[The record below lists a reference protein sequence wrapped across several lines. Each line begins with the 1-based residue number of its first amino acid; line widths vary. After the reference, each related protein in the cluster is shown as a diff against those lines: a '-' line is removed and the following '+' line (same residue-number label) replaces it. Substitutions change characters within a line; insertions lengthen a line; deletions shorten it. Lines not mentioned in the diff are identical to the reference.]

1 MPSSPG
7 SHFLTILTLLDQ
19 LDPEDYD
26 WMQLPVLLQH
36 PLSLVSTYVL
46 DLTKENIEFSRIVS
60 RFLMDQERA
69 GFFWV
74 NSQKYADLA
83 RHILK
88 ILSDKW
94 VYNPYTLIRAKLNAW
109 IHSRHFLDVVDI
121 HTVITRQCTAYYE
134 VGKLAFNLLLILLSK
149 IKVLEGSKAHEI
161 AAFLQSPTTLLFDWR
176 WSTRITE
183 D

>member
-46 DLTKENIEFSRIVS
+46 DLTKENIEFSQIVS

-83 RHILK
+83 RHILE
-88 ILSDKW
+88 ILSDK
-94 VYNPYTLIRAKLNAW
+94 
-109 IHSRHFLDVVDI
+109 
-121 HTVITRQCTAYYE
+121 
-134 VGKLAFNLLLILLSK
+134 
-149 IKVLEGSKAHEI
+149 
-161 AAFLQSPTTLLFDWR
+161 
-176 WSTRITE
+176 
-183 D
+183 